1 MMDML
6 VRLYDLPDI
15 EEDLRRLEREGF
27 LIRRPGAYERHLVA
41 DWVGRNFSPKW
52 VSEAKV
58 AFGRQPIS
66 CYIATREKKILGF
79 ACYDVTARGFL
90 GPMGVAEE
98 VRRSGLGTVLLV
110 SALKGLRE
118 LGYAYGVIGGVGPA
132 DFYARAVGA
141 MPIGRELSRH
151 LHGYFA
157 GTIIPPV
164 VEFISI
170 SDGFFSGLSGEC
182 SRK

>member
-15 EEDLRRLEREGF
+15 EEELRKFGKESI

-52 VSEAKV
+52 VSEAKT
-58 AFGRQPIS
+58 AFSRQPIA
-66 CYIATREKKILGF
+66 CFIATQGKNILGF

-98 VRRSGLGTVLLV
+98 ARQSGLGTVLLV
-110 SALKGLRE
+110 SALRGLRE
-118 LGYAYGVIGGVGPA
+118 LGHAYGIIGGVGPA
-132 DFYARAVGA
+132 DFYARTVGA
-141 MPIGRELSRH
+141 VPIEGSSPGIYVDILPE
-151 LHGYFA
+151 
-157 GTIIPPV
+157 P
-164 VEFISI
+164 
-170 SDGFFSGLSGEC
+170 
-182 SRK
+182 

>member
-15 EEDLRRLEREGF
+15 EGELRKLEKEGV

-52 VSEAKV
+52 VSETKT
-58 AFGRQPIS
+58 AFSRQPVS

-90 GPMGVAEE
+90 GPMGVAAEA
-98 VRRSGLGTVLLV
+98 RQGGLGTVLLV
-110 SALKGLRE
+110 SALRGLRD
-118 LGYAYGVIGGVGPA
+118 LGHAYGIIGGVGPA
-132 DFYARAVGA
+132 DFYVRAVGA
-141 MPIGRELSRH
+141 VPIEGSSPGIYVDILPE
-151 LHGYFA
+151 
-157 GTIIPPV
+157 P
-164 VEFISI
+164 
-170 SDGFFSGLSGEC
+170 
-182 SRK
+182 

>member
-58 AFGRQPIS
+58 TFGRQPIS
-66 CYIATREKKILGF
+66 CYIATREKKI
-79 ACYDVTARGFL
+79 RGFL

-141 MPIGRELSRH
+141 MPIEGSSPGIYMDILPE
-151 LHGYFA
+151 
-157 GTIIPPV
+157 P
-164 VEFISI
+164 
-170 SDGFFSGLSGEC
+170 
-182 SRK
+182 

>member
-58 AFGRQPIS
+58 
-66 CYIATREKKILGF
+66 
-79 ACYDVTARGFL
+79 ARGFL

-141 MPIGRELSRH
+141 MPIEGSSPGIYMDILPE
-151 LHGYFA
+151 
-157 GTIIPPV
+157 P
-164 VEFISI
+164 
-170 SDGFFSGLSGEC
+170 
-182 SRK
+182 

>member
-15 EEDLRRLEREGF
+15 EGELRKLEKKGV

-52 VSEAKV
+52 VSETKT
-58 AFGRQPIS
+58 AFSRQPVS

-90 GPMGVAEE
+90 GPMGVAAEA
-98 VRRSGLGTVLLV
+98 RQGGLGTVLLI
-110 SALKGLRE
+110 SALRGLRE
-118 LGYAYGVIGGVGPA
+118 LGHAYGIIGGVGPA

-141 MPIGRELSRH
+141 MPIEGSSPGIYVDVLPE
-151 LHGYFA
+151 
-157 GTIIPPV
+157 P
-164 VEFISI
+164 
-170 SDGFFSGLSGEC
+170 
-182 SRK
+182 

>member
-118 LGYAYGVIGGVGPA
+118 LGYAYGVIGGLVRLIFMPGLWARCLLKGALPA
-132 DFYARAVGA
+132 STWIFCRNHNSACCG
-141 MPIGRELSRH
+141 I
-151 LHGYFA
+151 YFH
-157 GTIIPPV
+157 
-164 VEFISI
+164 F
-170 SDGFFSGLSGEC
+170 
-182 SRK
+182 

>member
-79 ACYDVTARGFL
+79 ACYDVTARGSWGMHTVSSAGL
-90 GPMGVAEE
+90 
-98 VRRSGLGTVLLV
+98 VRLIFMPGLWARCL
-110 SALKGLRE
+110 LKGAL
-118 LGYAYGVIGGVGPA
+118 PA
-132 DFYARAVGA
+132 STWIFCRNHNSACCG
-141 MPIGRELSRH
+141 I
-151 LHGYFA
+151 YFH
-157 GTIIPPV
+157 
-164 VEFISI
+164 F
-170 SDGFFSGLSGEC
+170 
-182 SRK
+182 